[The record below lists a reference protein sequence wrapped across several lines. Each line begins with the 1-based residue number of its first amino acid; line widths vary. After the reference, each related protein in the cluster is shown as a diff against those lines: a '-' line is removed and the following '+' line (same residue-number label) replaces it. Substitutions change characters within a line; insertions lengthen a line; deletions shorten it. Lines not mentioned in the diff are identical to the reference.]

1 MRKGRKL
8 LAILLT
14 GVALSLLPAIA
25 LAGRGDLE
33 VWPAYYEGQA
43 LRIMMGPGGN
53 SANPNQ
59 PPSRCFH
66 YGPNFAG
73 TKRAAD
79 VPIMYAVMAP
89 GATQMSCPDGAL
101 MHDMIL
107 TAAPGDRG
115 YNAVLQPLICMPGPN
130 FTQHKMPYTSAAAV
144 ESGIAAGELSC
155 TLYQPIQFGQVV
167 GAR

>member
-101 MHDMIL
+101 MPDMIL
-107 TAAPGDRG
+107 TAPPGDRG
-115 YNAVLQPLICMPGPN
+115 
-130 FTQHKMPYTSAAAV
+130 
-144 ESGIAAGELSC
+144 
-155 TLYQPIQFGQVV
+155 
-167 GAR
+167 